1 MGMVMSCREVL
12 LAMSSYMDSDL
23 DTSVMD
29 IMTRHFAA
37 CRSCSAQLRS
47 TRNVVELISDPRALR
62 LPAGFADRLR
72 NRFTQSVTVS
82 KPN

>member
-1 MGMVMSCREVL
+1 MDMVMSCREVL
-12 LAMSSYMDSDL
+12 LAMSSYMDRDL

-29 IMTRHFAA
+29 MMTRHFAA

-47 TRNVVELISDPRALR
+47 TRNVVTLIRDPRALP
-62 LPAGFADRLR
+62 LPDGFGSRLR
-72 NRFTQSVTVS
+72 SRFTQSVAVS